1 MVVGAISV
9 DSDEGCIS
17 ISVDNQNIKL
27 DYTIHEKEIACLLSK
42 ITGKTIIMQPKIS
55 GKLLGFSWPDYL
67 IEGQRWELKDLFSG
81 KSKYLLRDKV
91 HKSAKQAENY
101 VFDIIHSVVS
111 EYELMNQA
119 EALFVYYNTLH
130 VKTIVIVKDGIIKR
144 VLIRKESL
152 PDPQVEKG
160 QTL

>member
-1 MVVGAISV
+1 
-9 DSDEGCIS
+9 
-17 ISVDNQNIKL
+17 
-27 DYTIHEKEIACLLSK
+27 
-42 ITGKTIIMQPKIS
+42 MQPKIS

-101 VFDIIHSVVS
+101 VFDITHSVVS

-130 VKTIVIVKDGIIKR
+130 VKTIVIAKDGIIKR